1 MRSPAVLKDL
11 IRNVLSVYSLEG
23 PVKQHSSVQ
32 HWDAVVEPEVR
43 THTRAV
49 LYSGGKLMVEVD
61 SSVLRHELLFRREEY
76 RARINQRVGE
86 PVVSEIV
93 FTTWK

>member
-1 MRSPAVLKDL
+1 MRSPTALKEL
-11 IRNVLSVYSLEG
+11 LHNVLSAYSLEK

-32 HWDAVVEPEVR
+32 HWDMVVEPDVR
-43 THTRAV
+43 AHTRAV
-49 LYSGGKLMVEVD
+49 LYSGGKLFVEVD
-61 SSVLRHELLFRREEY
+61 SSVLRQELLFRREEY

-93 FTTWK
+93 FTTLK